1 MGNVSVNPPFFFDS
15 YREIRDSSYLIP
27 QSRGLEKTGFPLKK
41 SRKIA
46 EIGNW
51 ENGSKLGEWE

>member
-51 ENGSKLGEWE
+51 ENGSN